1 VDRVKEQHADDPRAS
16 LKALLS
22 GIVERI
28 GRPAFR
34 RCPFFNLATE
44 FPDQNH
50 PGRII
55 ARDNKKEMRARLAAI
70 VAKLGATDP
79 NRVASQIAL
88 IINGQAVR
96 QPSDTIKTCPFCRC
110 RLRACYRTE
119 DWLGIRLAHATRV
132 QPRELKRD
140 NNELCSK
147 LIGQQGR
154 PCRR

>member
-1 VDRVKEQHADDPRAS
+1 MIRA
-16 LKALLS
+16 
-22 GIVERI
+22 
-28 GRPAFR
+28 
-34 RCPFFNLATE
+34 LATE

-96 QPSDTIKTCPFCRC
+96 QPSDTIKTCPRFSH
-110 RLRACYRTE
+110 AVFE
-119 DWLGIRLAHATRV
+119 HATVLKIGLVFAWRTRPEFNRV
-132 QPRELKRD
+132 
-140 NNELCSK
+140 N
-147 LIGQQGR
+147 
-154 PCRR
+154 